1 LSLDNKTITF
11 IGGGNMAT
19 ALIGGLIA
27 SGIAPKHI
35 RAGEPDAD
43 RCARLKNDYGIQA
56 DTDNA
61 RAIDGADVVVFAV
74 KPQMLPA
81 VAQASAAAIA
91 AAQPLVMSV
100 AAGVTIEA
108 LAAWLGS
115 DVAIVRAMPNTPALV
130 GCGAAGLY
138 ANAAVTAEQRET
150 AAAIMGAAGEALW
163 IEDESLM
170 DAVTA
175 VSGSGPA
182 YFFLI
187 IELMEQAGAELG
199 LEPADARRLV
209 VQTALGAAT
218 MAKNADTDAAELRR
232 RVTSPGGSTA
242 AALGV
247 LEEGGIRELIG
258 RALTA
263 ARDRGRE
270 LSGSN

>member
-1 LSLDNKTITF
+1 MSLDNKTITY

-27 SGIAPKHI
+27 SGFPPKHI
-35 RAGEPDAD
+35 RVGDPDAD
-43 RCARLKNDYGIQA
+43 RCELLKRDYGIEA
-56 DTDNA
+56 ETNNA

-74 KPQMLPA
+74 KPQMLPG
-81 VAQASAAAIA
+81 VAAASATAIA

-108 LAAWLGS
+108 LAGWVGNEMP
-115 DVAIVRAMPNTPALV
+115 IVRAMPNTPALV

-138 ANAAVTAEQRET
+138 ANPAVTMEQRET

-170 DAVTA
+170 DVVTA

-218 MAKNADTDAAELRR
+218 MAKSSDVDAAELRR
-232 RVTSPGGSTA
+232 RVTSPGGTTA
-242 AALGV
+242 AALAV
-247 LEEGGIRELIG
+247 LEEGGIGELIA

-270 LSGSN
+270 LSGS